1 MRTVI
6 RLEEDQVDEVVLI
19 EKDQNYAANSKPGK
33 AGKTFASFR
42 YDGILFTVKSSDPFI
57 EDQVNGTVNSIK
69 LIKSV
74 RDKEVT
80 VKDNDGN
87 DVKTIVPVDAL
98 EFDSYQSFTKQLNRA
113 KHNSAIAQYKV
124 LSSQP
129 VSEDTLTAL
138 QNG

>member
-6 RLEEDQVDEVVLI
+6 RLTEDQVDEVVLI
-19 EKDQNYAANSKPGK
+19 DKDQNYAPNSKPGK

-42 YDGILFTVKSSDPFI
+42 YDGIVFTVKSSDPFI
-57 EDQVNGTVNSIK
+57 EDQINGTISSIK

-74 RDKEVT
+74 RDKKVT
-80 VKDNDGN
+80 IKDDDGT
-87 DVKTIVPVDAL
+87 DVETTISVDAL

-124 LSSQP
+124 ISFQP
-129 VSEDTLTAL
+129 VSEDTLTSL
-138 QNG
+138 QND

>member
-6 RLEEDQVDEVVLI
+6 RLAEDQVDEVVLI
-19 EKDQNYAANSKPGK
+19 EKEQNYAANSKPGK

-42 YDGILFTVKSSDPFI
+42 YDGIVFTVKSSDPFI
-57 EDQVNGTVNSIK
+57 EDQFNGTVNSIK

-124 LSSQP
+124 LASQP

>member
-42 YDGILFTVKSSDPFI
+42 YDGIVFTVKSSDPFI
-57 EDQVNGTVNSIK
+57 EDQFNGTVNSIK